1 MIIITKIMFFFSY
14 VLERVTLNPITKVG
28 DFSDNPLSSNV
39 LFVFG
44 VDFRIRSI
52 FSAFYPAL

>member
-28 DFSDNPLSSNV
+28 GVPIIPYLLMF

-44 VDFRIRSI
+44 VDFRVRSI

>member
-28 DFSDNPLSSNV
+28 GFSDNPLSSNV
-39 LFVFG
+39 FICFWSR
-44 VDFRIRSI
+44 F
-52 FSAFYPAL
+52 